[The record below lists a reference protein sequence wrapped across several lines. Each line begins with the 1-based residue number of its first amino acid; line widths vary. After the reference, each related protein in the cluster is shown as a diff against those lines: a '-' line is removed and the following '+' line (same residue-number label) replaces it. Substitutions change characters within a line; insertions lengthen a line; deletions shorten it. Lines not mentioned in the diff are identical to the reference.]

1 MTEQRL
7 RFGAGIALIAVLI
20 GMGIMVV
27 PPYVENM
34 RFQSFLDDLVE
45 HPQAPEIMQ
54 AAAVNRAAQLG
65 LPVKTG
71 DVRVSRQGR
80 GVRVEILYVV
90 RVEFPLY
97 TVDLHFHPSAALTE

>member
-1 MTEQRL
+1 MTERHVRVGVGL
-7 RFGAGIALIAVLI
+7 LLVAVLA
-20 GMGIMVV
+20 GMGVMVV

-45 HPQAPEIMQ
+45 HPQPPEVMQ

-65 LPVKTG
+65 LPVRTG
-71 DVRVSRQGR
+71 DVRVTKQGT
-80 GVRVEILYVV
+80 GVRVDILYVV

-97 TVDLHFHPSAALTE
+97 TVDLHFHPSAGT